1 MQSKRP
7 KRKGAKPMNGV
18 HEQTPTESGT
28 AGLSTQQ
35 AGAGQQ
41 PELDLD
47 RLIWDPEYR
56 KAVRDLIKRGP

>member
-1 MQSKRP
+1 MT
-7 KRKGAKPMNGV
+7 GV
-18 HEQTPTESGT
+18 HEQTRTECSA

-41 PELDLD
+41 PDLDLD

-56 KAVRDLIKRGP
+56 KAVRDLIKRGR